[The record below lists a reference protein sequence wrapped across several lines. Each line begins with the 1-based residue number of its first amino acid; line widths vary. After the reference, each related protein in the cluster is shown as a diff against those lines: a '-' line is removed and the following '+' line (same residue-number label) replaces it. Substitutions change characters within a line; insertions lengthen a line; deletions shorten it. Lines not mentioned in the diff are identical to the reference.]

1 MISSRPILPLP
12 EEQSVSLGLRLL
24 GSRVKCNAL
33 IMNTTNAGGSSMMEP
48 HKSQQ
53 RKETRSDVL
62 KTLRTPRR
70 LSAIALGLVLGS
82 LLLPVCAFS
91 EDWSKAL
98 EERAK
103 AEAKYIEERAK
114 ARAKALE
121 EEEKA
126 RAKWLEESAKG
137 QPKWIE
143 EREKAR
149 AKVIEERG
157 KVDAKWI
164 EEHGKAR
171 AKAIE
176 ESAKFHSR

>member
-1 MISSRPILPLP
+1 
-12 EEQSVSLGLRLL
+12 
-24 GSRVKCNAL
+24 
-33 IMNTTNAGGSSMMEP
+33 MNTRDAGDLSSMMMP
-48 HKSQQ
+48 HKSQK
-53 RKETRSDVL
+53 RKKTRSDVL
-62 KTLRTPRR
+62 NAVRTPRH
-70 LSAIALGLVLGS
+70 LSAIAFGMVLGT
-82 LLLPVCAFS
+82 LLLPAGAFS
-91 EDWSKAL
+91 GDWSKAC

-103 AEAKYIEERAK
+103 AEAKYVEERTK

-126 RAKWLEESAKG
+126 RAKWIEERAKG

-157 KVDAKWI
+157 KADAKWI
-164 EEHGKAR
+164 EERGKAR

-176 ESAKFHSR
+176 ESAKFHPRW